1 MASKD
6 LTYLSTEGPFDIYD
20 KGKLKEPVD
29 SLEEYKKSVLKA
41 IEGYDKKQ
49 KKPVRFNFFKDN
61 EGLFRLSQTLDPFFK
76 ARDVARQLAGKESTY
91 NSIDKKISER
101 DYIDGFADISKGI
114 ETGQHA
120 LGTSLGE
127 IIFAGTD
134 LLANTD
140 FSSKFQKIMRDY
152 EPEKPETWR
161 GDIAKLMTQFGVPG
175 GIFTKI
181 LTRVTKAAPIA
192 KAMTKMGTS
201 KASKIAQRATGGA
214 TVVGVTD
221 FVASPD
227 QREEGTLFGFTQPE
241 STEGL
246 SGKKK
251 AAAIFRNKLRYG
263 AE

>member
-6 LTYLSTEGPFDIYD
+6 LTYLNTAGPFDIYD

-76 ARDVARQLAGKESTY
+76 ARDTARQLAGKESIY

-114 ETGQHA
+114 EAGTHS

-134 LLANTD
+134 LLTDKD
-140 FSSKFQKIMRDY
+140 FSSKFQKIMQDY
-152 EPEKPETWR
+152 E
-161 GDIAKLMTQFGVPG
+161 M
-175 GIFTKI
+175 
-181 LTRVTKAAPIA
+181 
-192 KAMTKMGTS
+192 
-201 KASKIAQRATGGA
+201 
-214 TVVGVTD
+214 
-221 FVASPD
+221 
-227 QREEGTLFGFTQPE
+227 
-241 STEGL
+241 
-246 SGKKK
+246 
-251 AAAIFRNKLRYG
+251 
-263 AE
+263 